1 MAAAT
6 ANTTTRLTLRGGIVF
21 GEGRGRVSDRVVRH
35 AERIARE
42 HGAHFF
48 CRDIPGEGW
57 RYWFTHPD
65 GGSAANRMTEQAIR
79 SGLAA
84 VDLDIHRLAQ
94 ALQIPRNRSA
104 I

>member
-1 MAAAT
+1 M
-6 ANTTTRLTLRGGIVF
+6 NSGLIF
-21 GEGRGRVSDRVVRH
+21 GEGRGRVSKRIVHH

-65 GGSAANRMTEQAIR
+65 GGSAANRIIEQAIR

-84 VDLDIHRLAQ
+84 EGLDIRRMAQ
-94 ALQIPRNRSA
+94 
-104 I
+104 